1 MYWYVYDC
9 KTGVQ
14 LQDQCW
20 FFVSTDLHFC
30 LFGNQISMSV
40 FRIPVSVMKMQV
52 VIIRTVPTAVP
63 VNRDSLEMDQPVMVS
78 D

>member
-1 MYWYVYDC
+1 MFTIVKRACNSRIKGGSLYRLIWI
-9 KTGVQ
+9 
-14 LQDQCW
+14 
-20 FFVSTDLHFC
+20 FFR
-30 LFGNQISMSV
+30 FGNQISMSV
-40 FRIPVSVMKMQV
+40 LRIPVSVMKMQV